1 MNQVKKLFL
10 RVDPLCSDRQH
21 RNDNV
26 AAIVEDYNKFCAS
39 LHMLPNPPDATR
51 TAETFERN
59 WRSNIFFEQYFNLA
73 VFALKLSR
81 SGISEA
87 ACERVFSKLK
97 YIINPLRSRTA
108 IKNVRDQ
115 LNINMING
123 LALNREL
130 NLKDNGFFTSAVITN
145 EFVDFAIKIW
155 MSAVNTGKFKLP
167 DEAAPQQAA
176 PAAVQEDAE
185 VQEID
190 NQEVQVGVRCET
202 CRQVKQ
208 DCRECPGVGNQRCP
222 NKIKQCEACRNS
234 NGYDFCFACALKN
247 QN

>member
-1 MNQVKKLFL
+1 MDRVWIMYFFKNRKNSDHGSHLDHDFGSLWIIHFLTSKKCFY
-10 RVDPLCSDRQH
+10 DFQ
-21 RNDNV
+21 
-26 AAIVEDYNKFCAS
+26 IQKYY
-39 LHMLPNPPDATR
+39 
-51 TAETFERN
+51 
-59 WRSNIFFEQYFNLA
+59 Q
-73 VFALKLSR
+73 KL
-81 SGISEA
+81 
-87 ACERVFSKLK
+87 
-97 YIINPLRSRTA
+97 
-108 IKNVRDQ
+108 
-115 LNINMING
+115 
-123 LALNREL
+123 LNREL